1 MNSCDET
8 KDEEEE
14 KEGEEDEE
22 GRCVPDGEDY
32 EAKTEACT
40 AMTNQKDCEAWQ
52 GTSGRNEDNCKWK
65 SGEQSGGGGGD
76 GGCAP
81 DMPKWECFQHRHQCC
96 DSVCPPDVPKCPS
109 VQQCES
115 DYEKCV
121 NDEPLPGATE
131 TCKGTMMRK
140 VAGDASSECLV
151 SCPPACFAATYD

>member
-40 AMTNQKDCEAWQ
+40 AMTKQRDCEAWQ

-65 SGEQSGGGGGD
+65 SGEQSGGD
-76 GGCAP
+76 Y
-81 DMPKWECFQHRHQCC
+81 
-96 DSVCPPDVPKCPS
+96 PPPPPT
-109 VQQCES
+109 
-115 DYEKCV
+115 
-121 NDEPLPGATE
+121 DEPWWTRCKEAYEQCKADTD
-131 TCKGTMMRK
+131 CKGGMDKAEQEGTCVLPLSVFRP
-140 VAGDASSECLV
+140 C
-151 SCPPACFAATYD
+151 